1 MVKPH
6 TSARSRPRDLKSI
19 NDNYCV
25 SNVVGLVNS
34 VNVSDKMKG
43 LNPPPPVTSKSE
55 TVLSHVNSFVASVPF
70 VIGSPQK
77 KGVNPIYCQSI
88 REINHVND
96 VSCVDHLSSVKIV
109 TNVPTVVTN
118 LPVGAR
124 LQQFWER
131 WETLGSS
138 PKVIR
143 ILREGYTLPFRF
155 RPKLTRSPMVI
166 SKYVNPQR
174 QSLLLEAL
182 AQLTSKNAVAPVTNQ
197 TSLGFY
203 NRLFLVPKPN
213 NRWRPILDLS
223 TLNIFLN
230 TESFK
235 MVTPE
240 TIRSSLQVGEWV
252 TSIDFKDAYFHI
264 PIHSQSRKYM
274 RFHIQGQS
282 YQFKALPFGLST
294 APMEFTVV
302 AKEVKLMALRQGI
315 RIHQYLDDWLVTTST
330 HHTCL
335 QHTQTLV
342 TLCQELGWLVNREK
356 SELVPKQVF
365 NFVGYQFDLKE
376 GRVRPTEER
385 WQILTDKIRSIMS
398 DPVCSVRQFMSLIGL
413 LTATEK
419 QVHLGRLHMRPIQW
433 HLEKQLEG
441 TKITGKGDTSSHVPP
456 PTSKV
461 VAGGK
466 QCASRSTI
474 TPAKTCSAN
483 LYRRI
488 KRRVGRSLRRP
499 QCKGNLVPSREQV
512 THKPLRAKSSI
523 SSSKG
528 VSNPGLQ
535 QDSVDSHRQ
544 HNSGCLYQQRRG
556 DEVGVTVCPTVENP
570 VLVHQTAGNPQ
581 GMSHPRPAERDSRQ
595 AIQTWPDHSNRV
607 VTSSSSVPSCMRK
620 VAPATSGPVCH
631 QIQQQTA
638 PVCVTGA
645 RPPGLGSGCTQ
656 PLLGRPGPIRLPTG
670 SHLGQSGGEAPG
682 LPLQQNNP
690 DCPRVAQHALVLGP
704 GSNVKPDP
712 TVSAQ
717 HTQPSGSA
725 IQPGPSQ
732 EPVESEPTCLAPRA
746 SAIKEQGF
754 SEAVAARIEAPQ
766 RRSTRSVY
774 EAKWTIFTKWC
785 LSNQVDFR
793 APPLKAIADFLLH
806 LFQDKKLQPG
816 TIDGYRSAIADKL
829 GNSTINVS
837 KDENL
842 TRLLDS
848 FHRDRPKGRRG
859 IPSWNLSLVLHQ
871 LIKAPFEPLKESSL
885 KHLTFKTV
893 FLLALGSGKRRS
905 EIHAWL
911 HKNIRHQSDWS
922 KVSLYPSPS
931 FLSKNQLAKE
941 GPDSVAPVVIPA
953 LAPSLDR
960 SLKGDR
966 SLCPVRALRYYLDR
980 TADLRQNKELVFV
993 SFKKGFDKDIS
1004 PATISS
1010 WIKQTVVLCYELSD
1024 QEALTL
1030 HQVKAHDVRAFAAS
1044 KAFQSGI
1051 SLDQILSA
1059 CHWKSHN
1066 TFTQFYLKDVAWA
1079 DSELFHLGPVVAAQ
1093 QVHHQAQ
1100 K

>member
-1 MVKPH
+1 
-6 TSARSRPRDLKSI
+6 
-19 NDNYCV
+19 
-25 SNVVGLVNS
+25 
-34 VNVSDKMKG
+34 
-43 LNPPPPVTSKSE
+43 
-55 TVLSHVNSFVASVPF
+55 
-70 VIGSPQK
+70 
-77 KGVNPIYCQSI
+77 
-88 REINHVND
+88 
-96 VSCVDHLSSVKIV
+96 
-109 TNVPTVVTN
+109 
-118 LPVGAR
+118 
-124 LQQFWER
+124 
-131 WETLGSS
+131 
-138 PKVIR
+138 
-143 ILREGYTLPFRF
+143 
-155 RPKLTRSPMVI
+155 
-166 SKYVNPQR
+166 
-174 QSLLLEAL
+174 
-182 AQLTSKNAVAPVTNQ
+182 
-197 TSLGFY
+197 
-203 NRLFLVPKPN
+203 
-213 NRWRPILDLS
+213 
-223 TLNIFLN
+223 
-230 TESFK
+230 
-235 MVTPE
+235 
-240 TIRSSLQVGEWV
+240 
-252 TSIDFKDAYFHI
+252 
-264 PIHSQSRKYM
+264 M
-274 RFHIQGQS
+274 R
-282 YQFKALPFGLST
+282 A
-294 APMEFTVV
+294 
-302 AKEVKLMALRQGI
+302 
-315 RIHQYLDDWLVTTST
+315 ST

-342 TLCQELGWLVNREK
+342 TLCQELGWLVNKEK

-376 GRVRPTEER
+376 GKVRPTEER
-385 WQILTDKIRSIMS
+385 WQALTDKIRSMMS
-398 DPVCSVRQFMSLIGL
+398 DLVCPVRKFMSLIGL

-419 QVHLGRLHMRPIQW
+419 QVHLGRLHMRPTQW
-433 HLEKQLEG
+433 HLKNNWRVSESLEKVIPVPKSLHPHLRWWLEESNVLLGQPLHPLKHALQIFTDASNEGWGAHLDDHTARG
-441 TKITGKGDTSSHVPP
+441 TWSLPE
-456 PTSKV
+456 SKLHINHLELKAV
-461 VAGGK
+461 FLA
-466 QCASRSTI
+466 
-474 TPAKTCSAN
+474 
-483 LYRRI
+483 L
-488 KRRVGRSLRRP
+488 
-499 QCKGNLVPSREQV
+499 
-512 THKPLRAKSSI
+512 
-523 SSSKG
+523 KG

-535 QDSVDSHRQ
+535 QDSVDSYRQ

-556 DEVGVTVCPTVENP
+556 DEVGVTVCRTVENP

-581 GMSHPRPAERDSRQ
+581 GTLHPQPAECDSRQ

-607 VTSSSSVPSCMRK
+607 VTSSSSVPSCMLK

-656 PLLGRPGPIRLPTG
+656 PLLGGPGPIRLPTG

-717 HTQPSGSA
+717 HTQPSVSA

-732 EPVESEPTCLAPRA
+732 EPVESEPSCLAPRA

-754 SEAVAARIEAPQ
+754 SESVAARIEAPQ
-766 RRSTRSVY
+766 TRSTRSVY

-785 LSNQVDFR
+785 LNNQVDFR

-871 LIKAPFEPLKESSL
+871 LTKAPFELLKESSL

-960 SLKGDR
+960 SPL
-966 SLCPVRALRYYLDR
+966 SEVPM
-980 TADLRQNKELVFV
+980 
-993 SFKKGFDKDIS
+993 
-1004 PATISS
+1004 SS
-1010 WIKQTVVLCYELSD
+1010 
-1024 QEALTL
+1024 
-1030 HQVKAHDVRAFAAS
+1030 
-1044 KAFQSGI
+1044 
-1051 SLDQILSA
+1051 
-1059 CHWKSHN
+1059 
-1066 TFTQFYLKDVAWA
+1066 
-1079 DSELFHLGPVVAAQ
+1079 
-1093 QVHHQAQ
+1093 
-1100 K
+1100 